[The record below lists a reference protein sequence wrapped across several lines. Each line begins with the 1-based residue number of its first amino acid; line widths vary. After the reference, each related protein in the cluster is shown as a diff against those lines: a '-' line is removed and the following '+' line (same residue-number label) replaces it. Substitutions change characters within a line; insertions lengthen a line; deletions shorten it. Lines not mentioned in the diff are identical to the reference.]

1 MEEDG
6 TFTFQKIQRKSF
18 FMYPEDALGPCVQS
32 GTIMWEHV
40 ESLFHNIRE
49 LMRKSGRARTGSFF
63 MPWTAALLA
72 GYSLSIKTDNK
83 RIMKKNE

>member
-1 MEEDG
+1 MALCVWLISYRG
-6 TFTFQKIQRKSF
+6 GWNSF

-49 LMRKSGRARTGSFF
+49 LMRKSGRARTGTLS
-63 MPWTAALLA
+63 MPWTAACMRFLQVYLNHDMC
-72 GYSLSIKTDNK
+72 T
-83 RIMKKNE
+83 